1 MIILNILSKYM
12 QKSTGNTPTIIY
24 FNKIENRTT
33 FRIKTTLLP
42 FNFQHPKQWSYLEA
56 LKKITKDKNGENLE
70 VSQVF
75 KSYWSN
81 ISQL

>member
-33 FRIKTTLLP
+33 FRIKTTLFP

-56 LKKITKDKNGENLE
+56 LKKITKDKSVENLE
-70 VSQVF
+70 LAQVF

-81 ISQL
+81 ISPL